1 MNKKEK
7 VIKYLNRTYNDL
19 VQEQSMIQKQVDSHE
34 AKVKEMYKAIQIA
47 EQEIDPNYNLFSPKV
62 SGKIRMNDA
71 LTNEVH
77 VLENELV
84 ELKYKNKRL
93 IEKIENTKDII
104 ECIIGK
110 KDDDLFNSNSLF
122 LDSLIEENDV
132 NEYSE
137 QKKNQEDEQKNNQE
151 DEEINKEEI
160 DDDFE
165 IVTEEIEE
173 TKEYIF
179 NDDIRKKFLNI
190 QESEKNRIA
199 RDLHDTTVQNLTSL
213 VHKSELCLKLVDM
226 DPIRTKLELQTII
239 NTLKDSINELRH
251 IIYGL
256 KPMSLDDLGLV
267 VTVKKFIAQL
277 NLSEGPKFSFVTEGY
292 DRTKLDSVVELTL
305 FRIIQEACN
314 NAIKHANASNVE
326 ILIDFMDDCINV
338 IIVDD
343 GDGFDHKISIN
354 NDDDLS
360 GFGIPFMKERT
371 YLLSGKFFIDYANEE
386 KKTGTKIVVMIP
398 INNN

>member
-110 KDDDLFNSNSLF
+110 KDDDLFNRNSLF

-137 QKKNQEDEQKNNQE
+137 QKKNQEDEEKNNQE
-151 DEEINKEEI
+151 DEEKNKEEI

-173 TKEYIF
+173 AKEYIF